1 MLIET
6 MLGLFLGVLLIA
18 IAAGLFEVF
27 ASEAE
32 ERIASSCDSGR
43 RGDEATAEALTVA
56 EGRTR

>member
-18 IAAGLFEVF
+18 IAAGLFKVF

-32 ERIASSCDSGR
+32 ERIVSSCDSGR
-43 RGDEATAEALTVA
+43 RGDDATV
-56 EGRTR
+56 